1 MPLQKLEI
9 TLGINEMKQQ
19 NSKKNSRITKLT
31 GDEVISLAIK
41 SIEMTD
47 GLDLFWKRFN
57 NLRSS
62 YPTLVETK
70 EILAKHND
78 IIFRRG
84 RHITQANSLEA
95 DFTDYCHFS
104 GEKEGISAAGYKA
117 IDIKPLS
124 DEIPNYGKLIQGKNN
139 HPTHVALIEYQYI
152 TREVGVVQPVFKVIA
167 EYPIGH
173 GVDRQ
178 LYIVG
183 RDRHTKDPF
192 ALAVPNG
199 FINQSID
206 ACLRWTMDVHK
217 GDEIIEI

>member
-1 MPLQKLEI
+1 
-9 TLGINEMKQQ
+9 MKQQ

-31 GDEVISLAIK
+31 EEEVISLAVK
-41 SIEMTD
+41 SIELTD
-47 GLDLFWKRFN
+47 GLDFFWKRFY
-57 NLRSS
+57 NLYKS

-84 RHITQANSLEA
+84 HHITQANSLEP

-104 GEKEGISAAGYKA
+104 GEKEGTEIAGFQFKT
-117 IDIKPLS
+117 IDIKSLS
-124 DEIPNYGKLIQGKNN
+124 DEIPNYGKLIQGKNQ
-139 HPTHVALIEYQYI
+139 HPVRVSLIEHQNLV
-152 TREVGVVQPVFKVIA
+152 REGGVIQPLFKVVA
-167 EYPIGH
+167 EFNARH
-173 GVDRQ
+173 STNRQ

-199 FINQSID
+199 FINHSID

-217 GDEIIEI
+217 GDEIIEV